1 MNVSFPRYMPAEA
14 SALNRTLRQLYAD
27 EHGTY
32 SGGAT
37 SADARLGRPGH
48 IMYSNEPPLEQGLS
62 DEDSFGFAF
71 TQGKGVMVSICYSFC
86 AAVLQ
91 KNTVSCE
98 WNIVYDIY

>member
-1 MNVSFPRYMPAEA
+1 MPAEA

-27 EHGTY
+27 EAY

-37 SADARLGRPGH
+37 SADDRLGRPGH
-48 IMYSNEPPLEQGLS
+48 IMYSDEPPLVEGLS

-71 TQGKGVMVSICYSFC
+71 THGKGVMVSICYSFC

-91 KNTVSCE
+91 ENTVSCE
-98 WNIVYDIY
+98 